1 MVKIVGV
8 RFKPA
13 GKIYYFD
20 PGDLRLD
27 IGNDVIVETARG
39 LEYGMIVIRPKLV
52 KEEDLISPLKPI
64 IRVASDDDSETY
76 LENKVKTKEAFD
88 ICDEKIKD
96 HKLEM
101 YLIDCE
107 YTFDRNKLIF
117 YFTADGRIDFRE
129 LVKDLAAIFKT
140 RIELRQIGVRD
151 EAKILNAIGPCG
163 RSLCCSTW
171 IGEFMPVS
179 IKMAKDQGLSLNP
192 AKISGVCGRLFCCL
206 KYEAQGY
213 ADAVKKMP
221 SVGWLVKDLFTEKKG
236 KVIEVNHLL
245 ENIKVEFED
254 KTVGVLAEGDYKV
267 IKASKKD
274 NIQQANQEKL
284 DKEALAELKN
294 LKEKSRLESE
304 QYNGNK
310 FVGK

>member
-20 PGDLRLD
+20 PGDLK
-27 IGNDVIVETARG
+27 IETGNDVIVETARG
-39 LEYGMIVIRPKLV
+39 LEYGMVVIRPKLV

-64 IRVASDDDSETY
+64 IRIASDDDAETY
-76 LENKVKTKEAFD
+76 LENKVKTKEAYD

-96 HKLEM
+96 HDLEM

-151 EAKILNAIGPCG
+151 EAKILNAIGSCG

-236 KVIEVNHLL
+236 KVIDVNHLL

-274 NIQQANQEKL
+274 NSQQANQEKL
-284 DKEALAELKN
+284 DKEALAELKK
-294 LKEKSRLESE
+294 LEREK
-304 QYNGNK
+304 
-310 FVGK
+310 

>member
-1 MVKIVGV
+1 MVSIVGV

-20 PGDLRLD
+20 PVNLILNRGD
-27 IGNDVIVETARG
+27 DVIVETSRG
-39 LEYGMIVIRPKLV
+39 VEFGMMVVGPKKVDESELAN
-52 KEEDLISPLKPI
+52 PLKPI
-64 IRVASDDDSETY
+64 IRLATPEDKEIY
-76 LENKVKTKEAFD
+76 AENKVKTKEAFD
-88 ICDEKIKD
+88 ICEEKIKE
-96 HKLEM
+96 HGLEM
-101 YLIDCE
+101 FLIDCE

-117 YFTADGRIDFRE
+117 YFTADGRIDFRD

-163 RSLCCSTW
+163 RPLCCATW

-221 SVGWLVKDLFTEKKG
+221 ATGWIVKDLFTEKKA
-236 KVIEVNHLL
+236 KVIESNYLL
-245 ENIKVEFED
+245 ETIKVEYED
-254 KTVGVLAEGDYKV
+254 STIGVLSEGDYKV
-267 IKASKKD
+267 IKSFKKD
-274 NIQQANQEKL
+274 NNDREVL
-284 DKEALAELKN
+284 DRETLAELKK
-294 LKEKSRLESE
+294 LEQEK
-304 QYNGNK
+304 
-310 FVGK
+310 

>member
-20 PGDLRLD
+20 PGDLKLD

-39 LEYGMIVIRPKLV
+39 LEYGMIVISPKLV

-151 EAKILNAIGPCG
+151 EAIGPCG
-163 RSLCCSTW
+163 RPLCCSTW

-221 SVGWLVKDLFTEKKG
+221 SIGWLVKDLFTEKKG

-284 DKEALAELKN
+284 DKEALAELKK
-294 LKEKSRLESE
+294 LEREK
-304 QYNGNK
+304 
-310 FVGK
+310 

>member
-20 PGDLRLD
+20 PGDLK
-27 IGNDVIVETARG
+27 IETGNDVIVETARG
-39 LEYGMIVIRPKLV
+39 LEYGMVVIRPKLV

-64 IRVASDDDSETY
+64 IRIASDDDAETY
-76 LENKVKTKEAFD
+76 LENKVKTKEAYD

-96 HKLEM
+96 HDLEM

-236 KVIEVNHLL
+236 KVIDVNHLL

-274 NIQQANQEKL
+274 NSQQANQEKL
-284 DKEALAELKN
+284 DKEALAELK
-294 LKEKSRLESE
+294 KT
-304 QYNGNK
+304 
-310 FVGK
+310 

>member
-1 MVKIVGV
+1 MV
-8 RFKPA
+8 
-13 GKIYYFD
+13 
-20 PGDLRLD
+20 
-27 IGNDVIVETARG
+27 
-39 LEYGMIVIRPKLV
+39 VIRPKLV

-64 IRVASDDDSETY
+64 IRIASDDDAETY
-76 LENKVKTKEAFD
+76 LENKVKTKEAYD

-96 HKLEM
+96 HDLEM

-236 KVIEVNHLL
+236 KVIDVNHLL

-274 NIQQANQEKL
+274 NSQQANQEKL
-284 DKEALAELKN
+284 DKEALAELKK
-294 LKEKSRLESE
+294 LEREK
-304 QYNGNK
+304 
-310 FVGK
+310 

>member
-1 MVKIVGV
+1 
-8 RFKPA
+8 
-13 GKIYYFD
+13 
-20 PGDLRLD
+20 
-27 IGNDVIVETARG
+27 
-39 LEYGMIVIRPKLV
+39 
-52 KEEDLISPLKPI
+52 
-64 IRVASDDDSETY
+64 
-76 LENKVKTKEAFD
+76 
-88 ICDEKIKD
+88 
-96 HKLEM
+96 
-101 YLIDCE
+101 
-107 YTFDRNKLIF
+107 IF

-236 KVIEVNHLL
+236 KVIDVNHLL

-254 KTVGVLAEGDYKV
+254 KTVEVLAEGDYKV

-274 NIQQANQEKL
+274 NSQQANQEKL
-284 DKEALAELKN
+284 DKEALAELKK
-294 LKEKSRLESE
+294 LEREK
-304 QYNGNK
+304 
-310 FVGK
+310 

>member
-20 PGDLRLD
+20 PGDLK
-27 IGNDVIVETARG
+27 IETGNDVIVETARG
-39 LEYGMIVIRPKLV
+39 LEYGMVVIRPKLV

-64 IRVASDDDSETY
+64 IRIASDDDAETY
-76 LENKVKTKEAFD
+76 LENKVKTKEAYD

-96 HKLEM
+96 HDLEM

-179 IKMAKDQGLSLNP
+179 IKMAKDQGLVPKS
-192 AKISGVCGRLFCCL
+192 C
-206 KYEAQGY
+206 Q
-213 ADAVKKMP
+213 
-221 SVGWLVKDLFTEKKG
+221 
-236 KVIEVNHLL
+236 
-245 ENIKVEFED
+245 NI
-254 KTVGVLAEGDYKV
+254 
-267 IKASKKD
+267 
-274 NIQQANQEKL
+274 
-284 DKEALAELKN
+284 
-294 LKEKSRLESE
+294 RCMW
-304 QYNGNK
+304 
-310 FVGK
+310 

>member
-20 PGDLRLD
+20 PGDLK
-27 IGNDVIVETARG
+27 IETGNDVIVETARG
-39 LEYGMIVIRPKLV
+39 LEYGMVVIRPKLV

-64 IRVASDDDSETY
+64 IRIASDDDAETY
-76 LENKVKTKEAFD
+76 LENKVKTKEAYD

-96 HKLEM
+96 HDLEM

-236 KVIEVNHLL
+236 KVIDVNHLL

-254 KTVGVLAEGDYKV
+254 NTVGVLAEGDYKV

-274 NIQQANQEKL
+274 NSQQANQEKL
-284 DKEALAELKN
+284 DKETLAELKK
-294 LKEKSRLESE
+294 LEREK
-304 QYNGNK
+304 
-310 FVGK
+310 

>member
-20 PGDLRLD
+20 PGDLK
-27 IGNDVIVETARG
+27 IETGNDVIVETARG
-39 LEYGMIVIRPKLV
+39 LEYGMVVIRPKLI

-64 IRVASDDDSETY
+64 IRIASDDDAETY
-76 LENKVKTKEAFD
+76 LENKVKTKEAYD

-96 HKLEM
+96 HDLEM

-236 KVIEVNHLL
+236 KVIDVNHLL

-254 KTVGVLAEGDYKV
+254 KTVEVLAEGDYKV

-274 NIQQANQEKL
+274 NSQQVNQEKL
-284 DKEALAELKN
+284 DKEALAELKK
-294 LKEKSRLESE
+294 LEREK
-304 QYNGNK
+304 
-310 FVGK
+310 

>member
-20 PGDLRLD
+20 PGDLK
-27 IGNDVIVETARG
+27 IETGNDVIVETARG
-39 LEYGMIVIRPKLV
+39 LEYGMVVIRPKLI

-64 IRVASDDDSETY
+64 IRIASDDDAETY
-76 LENKVKTKEAFD
+76 LENKVKTKEAYD

-96 HKLEM
+96 HDLEM

-236 KVIEVNHLL
+236 KVIDVNHLL

-274 NIQQANQEKL
+274 NSQQVNQEKL
-284 DKEALAELKN
+284 DKEALAELKK
-294 LKEKSRLESE
+294 LEREK
-304 QYNGNK
+304 
-310 FVGK
+310 

>member
-20 PGDLRLD
+20 PGDLK
-27 IGNDVIVETARG
+27 IETGNDVIVETARG
-39 LEYGMIVIRPKLV
+39 LEYGMVVIRPKLV
-52 KEEDLISPLKPI
+52 KEEDLISTLKPI
-64 IRVASDDDSETY
+64 IRIASDDDAETY
-76 LENKVKTKEAFD
+76 LENKVKTKEAYD

-96 HKLEM
+96 HDLEM

-236 KVIEVNHLL
+236 KVIDVNHLL

-274 NIQQANQEKL
+274 NSQQSNQEKL
-284 DKEALAELKN
+284 DKEALAELKK
-294 LKEKSRLESE
+294 LEREK
-304 QYNGNK
+304 
-310 FVGK
+310 

>member
-20 PGDLRLD
+20 PAEID
-27 IGNDVIVETARG
+27 IKLGEDVIVETSRG
-39 LEYGMIVIRPKLV
+39 LEYGMVVVGPKEV
-52 KEEDLISPLKPI
+52 SEEDLVSPLKPI
-64 IRVASDDDSETY
+64 IRIANADDKMTY
-76 LENKVKTKEAFD
+76 AENKDKTKRAFET
-88 ICDEKIKD
+88 CEEKIKE
-96 HKLEM
+96 HGLEM

-117 YFTADGRIDFRE
+117 YFTADGRIDFRD

-151 EAKILNAIGPCG
+151 EAKILNSIGPCG
-163 RSLCCSTW
+163 RPLCCSTW

-179 IKMAKDQGLSLNP
+179 IKMAKEQGLSLNP

-213 ADAVKKMP
+213 SEAVKKMP
-221 SVGWLVKDLFTEKKG
+221 AVGWIVKENFDGKKG
-236 KVIEVNHLL
+236 KVIDVNHLL
-245 ENIKVEFED
+245 ETIKVEYED
-254 KTVGVLAEGDYKV
+254 GTAGVLSEGDYKV
-267 IKASKKD
+267 IKSFKKD
-274 NIQQANQEKL
+274 GKDKNRDEEL
-284 DKEALAELKN
+284 DAEALAELK
-294 LKEKSRLESE
+294 RLERE
-304 QYNGNK
+304 K
-310 FVGK
+310 

>member
-20 PGDLRLD
+20 PGDLK
-27 IGNDVIVETARG
+27 IETGNDVIVETARG
-39 LEYGMIVIRPKLV
+39 LEYGMVVIRPKLV

-64 IRVASDDDSETY
+64 IRIASDDDAETY
-76 LENKVKTKEAFD
+76 LENKVKTKEAYD

-96 HKLEM
+96 HDLEM

-236 KVIEVNHLL
+236 KVIDVNHLL

-274 NIQQANQEKL
+274 NSQQANQEKL
-284 DKEALAELKN
+284 DKEAVAELKK
-294 LKEKSRLESE
+294 LEREK
-304 QYNGNK
+304 
-310 FVGK
+310 

>member
-20 PGDLRLD
+20 PGDLKLD

-39 LEYGMIVIRPKLV
+39 LEYGMIVIRPRMV

-64 IRVASDDDSETY
+64 IRVANNDDAETY
-76 LENKVKTKEAFD
+76 LENKVKTKEAYD
-88 ICDEKIKD
+88 ICEEKIKD

-163 RSLCCSTW
+163 RPLCCSTW

-179 IKMAKDQGLSLNP
+179 IKMAKEQGLSLNP

-213 ADAVKKMP
+213 ADAVKRMP
-221 SVGWLVKDLFTEKKG
+221 SVGWLVKDTFTDRKD
-236 KVIEVNHLL
+236 KVTDVNHLL
-245 ENIKVEFED
+245 ETIKVEYED
-254 KTVGVLAEGDYKV
+254 KTVGVLAEGDYKI

-274 NIQQANQEKL
+274 NAQAANQEKL
-284 DKEALAELKN
+284 DKEALAELKK
-294 LKEKSRLESE
+294 LEREK
-304 QYNGNK
+304 
-310 FVGK
+310 

>member
-20 PGDLRLD
+20 PGDLKLD

-39 LEYGMIVIRPKLV
+39 LEYGMIVIRPRMV

-64 IRVASDDDSETY
+64 IRVANNDDAETY
-76 LENKVKTKEAFD
+76 LENKVKTKEAYD
-88 ICDEKIKD
+88 ICEEKIKD

-163 RSLCCSTW
+163 RPLCCSTW

-179 IKMAKDQGLSLNP
+179 IKMAKEQGLSLNP

-213 ADAVKKMP
+213 ADAVKRMP
-221 SVGWLVKDLFTEKKG
+221 SVGWLVKDNFTDRKA
-236 KVIEVNHLL
+236 KVTDVNHLL
-245 ENIKVEFED
+245 ETIKVEYED
-254 KTVGVLAEGDYKV
+254 KTVGVLAEGDYKI

-274 NIQQANQEKL
+274 NAQAANQEKL
-284 DKEALAELKN
+284 DKEALAELKK
-294 LKEKSRLESE
+294 LEREK
-304 QYNGNK
+304 
-310 FVGK
+310 

>member
-20 PGDLRLD
+20 PGDLK
-27 IGNDVIVETARG
+27 IETGNDVIVETARG
-39 LEYGMIVIRPKLV
+39 LEYGMVVIRPKLI

-64 IRVASDDDSETY
+64 IRIASDDDVETY
-76 LENKVKTKEAFD
+76 LENKVKTKEAYD

-96 HKLEM
+96 HDLEM

-236 KVIEVNHLL
+236 KVIDVNHLL

-274 NIQQANQEKL
+274 NSQQANQEKL
-284 DKEALAELKN
+284 DKEALAELKK
-294 LKEKSRLESE
+294 LEREK
-304 QYNGNK
+304 
-310 FVGK
+310 

>member
-20 PGDLRLD
+20 PGDLK
-27 IGNDVIVETARG
+27 IETGNDVIVETARG
-39 LEYGMIVIRPKLV
+39 LEYGMVVIRPKLV

-64 IRVASDDDSETY
+64 IRIASDDDAETY
-76 LENKVKTKEAFD
+76 LENKVKTKEAYD

-96 HKLEM
+96 HDLEM

-129 LVKDLAAIFKT
+129 LVQDLAAIFKT

-236 KVIEVNHLL
+236 KVIDVNHLL

-274 NIQQANQEKL
+274 NSQQANQEKL
-284 DKEALAELKN
+284 DKEALAELKK
-294 LKEKSRLESE
+294 LEREK
-304 QYNGNK
+304 
-310 FVGK
+310 